1 MLFPKN
7 HPVAPLFGKPESS
20 VDTVSGKESR
30 AGMIEPGKWRKE
42 KSKLIIIILY
52 ALLRE

>member
-1 MLFPKN
+1 MFFLKI
-7 HPVAPLFGKPESS
+7 HPVAPLLGKPESS

-30 AGMIEPGKWRKE
+30 AGMIEPGKCRKE
-42 KSKLIIIILY
+42 KSNLVILILY